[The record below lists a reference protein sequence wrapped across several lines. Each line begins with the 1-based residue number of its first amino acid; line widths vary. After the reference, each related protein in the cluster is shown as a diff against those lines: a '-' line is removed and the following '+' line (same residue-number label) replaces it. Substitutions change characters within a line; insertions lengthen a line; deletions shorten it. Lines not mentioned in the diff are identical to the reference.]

1 MKKSLSSTDKISLK
15 AELRTVFGKKLN
27 KVRKQG
33 LIPGN
38 IYGPDFKS
46 KSISVV
52 YKDLVKTYKLVGET
66 GVVYLNLDKE
76 NIPVLIKSIQKH
88 PLSSSL
94 LHIDFRK
101 IDLTKKIE
109 TNVPVKTTGVS
120 EAVSQKG
127 GVLLVQSDTI
137 LVEALPEDI
146 PSHIEVDV
154 TIIKEIGQEIKV
166 ADLKKSDK
174 YEIKTPAEKVIVA
187 VIAHKEESI
196 VPETAV
202 AAPEIITEAVKEG
215 EEAPVEGEEKKPA
228 SAVKASVGKEKTDK
242 TKESAPAKKE
252 AAVAPKK

>member
-1 MKKSLSSTDKISLK
+1 MKKSLSSSEKVSLK
-15 AELRTVFGKKLN
+15 AELRTIFGKKLN

-33 LIPGN
+33 LVPGN

-52 YKDLVKTYKLVGET
+52 YKDLVKTYKIVGET
-66 GVVYLNLDKE
+66 GVVYLSIDKE
-76 NIPVLIKSIQKH
+76 SIPVMIKDIQKH

-109 TNVPVKTTGVS
+109 TDVPVKTIGIS

-127 GVLLVQSDTI
+127 GVLLVQSDTV

-154 TIIKEIGQEIKV
+154 TVIKEIGQEIKV
-166 ADLKKSDK
+166 SDLKKSDK

-202 AAPEIITEAVKEG
+202 AAPEILTEAVKEG
-215 EEAPVEGEEKKPA
+215 EEAPAEGGEK
-228 SAVKASVGKEKTDK
+228 KEKTDK
-242 TKESAPAKKE
+242 TEGEKPAKKE
-252 AAVAPKK
+252 ASAPKK

>member
-1 MKKSLSSTDKISLK
+1 MKSKNLVEKVSLK
-15 AELRTVFGKKLN
+15 VELRTVFGKKLS
-27 KVRKQG
+27 KIRKQG

-38 IYGPDFKS
+38 IFGPDFKS

-52 YKDLVKTYKLVGET
+52 YKDLVKIYKVVGET
-66 GVVYLNLDKE
+66 GIVYITLDKE
-76 NIPVLIKSIQKH
+76 NIPVLIKTIQKH

-101 IDLTKKIE
+101 IDLSKKIE
-109 TNVPVKTTGVS
+109 TNVPVKTIGVS

-127 GVLLVQSDTI
+127 GVLLVQSDTL
-137 LVEALPEDI
+137 LVEALPENI
-146 PSHIEVDV
+146 PHEIEVDIS
-154 TIIKEIGQEIKV
+154 IIKEIGQEIKV

-174 YEIKTPAEKVIVA
+174 YDIKSPVEKVVVA

-215 EEAPVEGEEKKPA
+215 EAAPVEGTEK
-228 SAVKASVGKEKTDK
+228 KEKTDK
-242 TKESAPAKKE
+242 SKEEVAAPAKKE
-252 AAVAPKK
+252 AKPAVAPKK

>member
-174 YEIKTPAEKVIVA
+174 YEIKTPAEKVV
-187 VIAHKEESI
+187 VSVVAHKEESI

-215 EEAPVEGEEKKPA
+215 EEAPVEDGEKGEK
-228 SAVKASVGKEKTDK
+228 KEKTDK
-242 TKESAPAKKE
+242 AESGASVKKE
-252 AAVAPKK
+252 AVAAPKK

>member
-1 MKKSLSSTDKISLK
+1 MTSKKSHSSTDKVSLK
-15 AELRTVFGKKLN
+15 AELRIVFGKKLN

-38 IYGPDFKS
+38 IFGPDFKS

-52 YKDLVKTYKLVGET
+52 YKDLVKIYKKVGET
-66 GVVYLNLDKE
+66 GIIYMSLDKE
-76 NIPVLIKSIQKH
+76 NIPVLIKTIQKH

-101 IDLTKKIE
+101 IDLSKKIE
-109 TNVPVKTTGVS
+109 TNVPVKTIGIS
-120 EAVSQKG
+120 EAVSQKA
-127 GVLLVQSDTI
+127 GVLLVQSETL

-146 PSHIEVDV
+146 PAHIDVDIS
-154 TIIKEIGQEIKV
+154 IIKEIGQEIKV
-166 ADLKKSDK
+166 SDLKKSDK
-174 YEIKTPAEKVIVA
+174 YEIKTPTEKVIVS

-215 EEAPVEGEEKKPA
+215 EEAPVEGGEK
-228 SAVKASVGKEKTDK
+228 KEKTDK
-242 TKESAPAKKE
+242 TKETAAPAKKE
-252 AAVAPKK
+252 ATAPPKK